1 VSRVQKRERIIS
13 ILAWF
18 RLSRFYNESIR
29 RSNQHLKKCGL
40 SIAQFDILAQVGANE
55 RICQQDLA
63 EKLLVTKG
71 NMTHMMSKMEQL
83 GWVQRERE
91 WKTKYITLTEEGRI
105 LLDNVLPA
113 QEQFQADQFGKLS
126 IDEKKQLLFL
136 LKKLQS

>member
-1 VSRVQKRERIIS
+1 MQKRERMIS

-29 RSNQHLKKCGL
+29 RSNQHLKRWGL

-55 RICQQDLA
+55 RICQRDLA

-71 NMTHMMSKMEQL
+71 NMTHMLSKMEQL